1 MDLVMLKKAQQ
12 IVCEN
17 DFEEY
22 RGFNHK
28 HPNDWDGKVDDLMA
42 ARAFTFQVQM
52 DLNEYEQAFIK
63 NPKYQTANDY
73 WLASI
78 TL

>member
-1 MDLVMLKKAQQ
+1 MDLAILKKAQR

-22 RGFNHK
+22 RGFNCK
-28 HPNDWDGKVDDLMA
+28 HPDDWDGKVDDIMFS
-42 ARAFTFQVQM
+42 RSDNFEVQM
-52 DLNEYEQAFIK
+52 DLDEYEEAFIQ
-63 NPKYQTANDY
+63 NPCYQTANDY

-78 TL
+78 KL

>member
-1 MDLVMLKKAQQ
+1 MNIEILRKAQR

-17 DFEEY
+17 DFEQY

-28 HPNDWDGKVDDLMA
+28 HPNDWDGKVDDLMFS
-42 ARAFTFQVQM
+42 RSDNFQMQM
-52 DLNEYEQAFIK
+52 DLDEYEQAFIQ
-63 NPKYQTANDY
+63 NPNYQTANEY

-78 TL
+78 KA